1 MQEPPLRI
9 LILEDDQELRN
20 VLHTV
25 LSAEGYDVTTA
36 CGGQEAV
43 DQARQSAF
51 DVVVA
56 DIRMEGMDGLQAL
69 ESIQA
74 EQPEVRS
81 LVVTGYSTEADS
93 IRAIRLG
100 VSDYLTKPFR
110 LDNFLDA
117 IHAIVAK
124 RRIELQRAQEQ
135 QRLQS
140 TLVWAAQRIAAYVD
154 REDPSQPALAQL
166 PAEVERLGRSLG
178 WPRERW
184 ERAQLAALLAALRI
198 TEVAEGSGQEVADRS
213 GAGGAAAGVAG
224 AGGAAA
230 DRHFSGRALPSIPP
244 AVARILRH
252 YDERWDGQGGPD
264 GLQGEEI
271 PLESRLVAALLASR
285 EGPLAAQASADPGR
299 FDPQLVALLSGS
311 SQETSALPVPDMAP
325 EQVRGLLSLAR
336 ALLEAGQ
343 AAEAEQALQAV
354 VETRTPSR
362 EKVEALIL
370 LARGAAAAAQPELVA
385 RAVAEADALGPWT
398 VAWAGLNGGLLLR
411 QSQAQ
416 SARSYLTAAGKGYQQ
431 MGHATGQALALLGLD
446 WASRAVDGSRL
457 ESAVEVL
464 LRPENR
470 STLVEAASWLLL
482 YLLGQPCTHEAQ
494 VRLIH
499 RTLYEAPRS
508 AAKLLRQG
516 ALDAS
521 ARGRAVEHLSGL
533 GGEAAQ
539 KLLQGLAADSD
550 PEVREAARQA
560 LRREQV
566 EALRPLLRIYSM
578 GPFEVY
584 RGERRVHEDEWKTS
598 KIKYL
603 FALLSAGAG
612 RPVVQDKILDLF
624 WPDDL
629 EKGTKSLYWSTSV
642 LRRVLRAEQKEE
654 VVARSRD
661 SLLLNPDVPR
671 WHDVEELSR
680 LTRQG
685 RAALQSGQ
693 AVALG
698 AFRPLLDLYR
708 GPYLEGY
715 YADWAEGTRTRL
727 AMEAGQLLLGL
738 AEHARAEGHLESAL
752 EFAGRLVE
760 VDPYHSEG
768 HMVAMQTMAG
778 MGRHDQLI
786 RHYEAMERRLR
797 QEMDMEPTIAMLELY
812 HRAKLS
818 L

>member
-1 MQEPPLRI
+1 MQEQPLKI

-20 VLHTV
+20 VLETV
-25 LSAEGYDVTTA
+25 LAAEGYGVTTA
-36 CGGQEAV
+36 SGGAEAV
-43 DQARQSAF
+43 AIAQRSAF

-74 EQPEVRS
+74 EQPDVRS

-93 IRAIRLG
+93 VRAIRLG

-140 TLVWAAQRIAAYVD
+140 TLVWATQRIAAYVD
-154 REDPSQPALAQL
+154 REDPSQGLAEL
-166 PAEVERLGRSLG
+166 PAEVERLGRALG
-178 WPRERW
+178 WAQERW
-184 ERAQLAALLAALRI
+184 ERAQLAALLAALR
-198 TEVAEGSGQEVADRS
+198 VNAEGTPENPVP
-213 GAGGAAAGVAG
+213 
-224 AGGAAA
+224 
-230 DRHFSGRALPSIPP
+230 GRVLPAIPP

-252 YDERWDGQGGPD
+252 HDERWDGQGGPD

-271 PLESRLVAALLASR
+271 PLESRLLAVILASR
-285 EGPLAAQASADPGR
+285 EGPIATQAEADPGR
-299 FDPQLVALLSGS
+299 FDPHMVELLAQRPNRPGRSKKARS
-311 SQETSALPVPDMAP
+311 ETPACDLPA
-325 EQVRGLLSLAR
+325 EQVRGLLSLAK

-343 AAEAEQALQAV
+343 AAEAEQALEAV
-354 VETRTPSR
+354 MATNTPSR
-362 EKVEALIL
+362 EKVEALII
-370 LARGAAAAAQPELVA
+370 LARSATSANQPDMVA
-385 RAVAEADALGPWT
+385 RALSEADAMGPWT

-411 QSQAQ
+411 QTHPER
-416 SARSYLTAAGKGYQQ
+416 ARAHLTAAGKGYQQ
-431 MGHATGQALALLGLD
+431 MGHTTGQALALLGLD
-446 WASRAVDGSRL
+446 WVTGAVEGGRL
-457 ESAVEVL
+457 EGAVEAL

-470 STLVEAASWLLL
+470 SALVESAPWLLQ
-482 YLLGQPCTHEAQ
+482 YLLSRPVANDALI
-494 VRLIH
+494 RLAH
-499 RTLYEAPRS
+499 RTLYEAPRG

-516 ALDAS
+516 ALDAA

-533 GGEAAQ
+533 GGESAQ
-539 KLLQGLAADSD
+539 RLLQYLSTDTD
-550 PEVREAARQA
+550 PEVRQAAEAA

-566 EALRPLLRIYSM
+566 ETRRPLLRIYSM

-629 EKGTKSLYWSTSV
+629 EKGTKNLYWSTSV
-642 LRRVLRAEQKEE
+642 LRRVLRAEQNEE

-661 SLLLNPDVPR
+661 SLMLSPDVPR
-671 WHDVEELSR
+671 WHDVEELAR

-685 RAALQSGQ
+685 RAALDSGQ
-693 AVALG
+693 PVPLG

-727 AMEAGQLLLGL
+727 ALEAAQLLLAL
-738 AEHARAEGHLESAL
+738 SEHARGEGQLETAL
-752 EFAGRLVE
+752 EFAGRLIEVE
-760 VDPYHSEG
+760 PCHTEG
-768 HMVAMQTMAG
+768 HLVVMQAMSG
-778 MGRHDQLI
+778 LGRHDQLI

-797 QEMDMEPTIAMLELY
+797 QEMDLEPTIPMLELY